1 MCVLLARPSPYS
13 GTRYILLQEL
23 EALKAK
29 EKEEAE
35 KEKEQ
40 KEGNRPSSDK
50 GFIREVLAIQS
61 VVGTRLSRTLFVF
74 LNTFFLIKAKKA
86 KLARLVG

>member
-13 GTRYILLQEL
+13 GTHYILLQEL

-40 KEGNRPSSDK
+40 KEGNRPSVK

-61 VVGTRLSRTLFVF
+61 VVGTRLSR
-74 LNTFFLIKAKKA
+74 
-86 KLARLVG
+86 RLVKIQKV

>member
-1 MCVLLARPSPYS
+1 MMSDSIDNIVLARPSPYS
-13 GTRYILLQEL
+13 GTHYILLQEL

-40 KEGNRPSSDK
+40 KEGNRSSSVK
-50 GFIREVLAIQS
+50 G
-61 VVGTRLSRTLFVF
+61 LFVRSWRF
-74 LNTFFLIKAKKA
+74 RA
-86 KLARLVG
+86 